1 MSFDPVEENVTFKPL
16 KIIAKIVKILFGT
29 ALILMLGWLCLRS
42 CYQDGTEKMKRYM
55 WTEAAAQLYDE
66 NELKVKRLVEYNDP
80 ELGRLFFIGH
90 IYYTEDIG
98 QFQFMLRY
106 NTLNEL
112 YKDLADENGNAE
124 FRFEL
129 TDKNGTHYTEYQYI
143 TDSALMYRYFRV
155 AFENV
160 DVTYVDK
167 LYVNIILVT
176 EEEEI
181 DVGSCIVY
189 DKEGPSD
196 DYKLS
201 KAEKNAQKPTKDIV
215 VGGKEK

>member
-16 KIIAKIVKILFGT
+16 KIIARIIKILFGT

-42 CYQDGTEKMKRYM
+42 CYQDGTKKIKSYM
-55 WTEAAAQLYDE
+55 WTESASQCYEDGTLT
-66 NELKVKRLVEYNDP
+66 VKKLIEYNDP

-90 IYYTEDIG
+90 IYYTEQIS

-112 YKDLADENGNAE
+112 YKDLTDENGKAE

-129 TDKNGTHYTEYQYI
+129 TDKNGTHYSEYQYI
-143 TDSALMYRYFRV
+143 TDAALMYKYYRI
-155 AFENV
+155 AFEDV
-160 DVTYVDK
+160 DITYVDK
-167 LYVNIILVT
+167 LYVNIYLVT
-176 EEEEI
+176 EDEEI

-189 DKEGPSD
+189 DKESPSAD
-196 DYKLS
+196 HKLS
-201 KAEKNAQKPTKDIV
+201 KAEKNAEKPTKDIV